1 MRCFSRPPGL
11 HRPRRKHSSA
21 CGHTPCRKPV
31 QEVQQGTYQP
41 AAGRFKSENLD
52 GASPYSP
59 QPQELPAWTKS
70 LARIFVLDETRV
82 PGSESFR
89 MGRSV
94 TPRGWSGR
102 SSRMSSGG
110 KVVPRSDRFRQG
122 GRLSALARRASGPLP
137 SGASRSLPGDGG
149 TGDPALDLGADVP
162 RQARTRRLRA
172 PPLRP
177 RLHTRTCTRPRQHRG
192 RSSSGDP
199 RSGPAPRSSRRHSH
213 HTTARAPLGPRG
225 LPPVVGCAVIGH
237 WD

>member
-1 MRCFSRPPGL
+1 MLGWGSNPCMRCPARAPGL

-102 SSRMSSGG
+102 SSRMRTSSGRR
-110 KVVPRSDRFRQG
+110 VCRQPFQ
-122 GRLSALARRASGPLP
+122 GPAAHGSWP
-137 SGASRSLPGDGG
+137 F
-149 TGDPALDLGADVP
+149 
-162 RQARTRRLRA
+162 QA
-172 PPLRP
+172 PPGYLT
-177 RLHTRTCTRPRQHRG
+177 L
-192 RSSSGDP
+192 
-199 RSGPAPRSSRRHSH
+199 
-213 HTTARAPLGPRG
+213 
-225 LPPVVGCAVIGH
+225 IGH
-237 WD
+237 WSFAIRHSLLVMDLMPYRRILRYRVRRSIPKMAAVRIWCHFVRCRIAVM